1 MAPSLPAQSHD
12 SPSKRRPHRQVQVT
26 VCLDHR
32 LRRLALA
39 RPQARLG
46 FLERRLGQFPGQ
58 VDRELLPPAAIPQ
71 AQAGQSASAPLGQ
84 CLSQQCDHVH
94 PVPGSRS
101 GFYESELHGV
111 GLAYRRIANVRM
123 GSVDPGPV
131 RRKPTGLAYPR
142 QRVRFGPAGLPSG
155 LRVAT
160 CSSWILWGLW
170 RPVRLGRWR
179 SRTSRINTNQERS
192 AARAMA
198 RPGAPGRR
206 PSGSAGVPRP

>member
-58 VDRELLPPAAIPQ
+58 VDRELLPPAAIPRLKQ
-71 AQAGQSASAPLGQ
+71 DKVRPPL
-84 CLSQQCDHVH
+84 SVN
-94 PVPGSRS
+94 VSRNNATTS
-101 GFYESELHGV
+101 IRCRVVAADSHESELHGV

-131 RRKPTGLAYPR
+131 RRKPTGLACPR